1 MEDWISRNEHE
12 EFCRRIDEE
21 NKRQNRR
28 IELLEE
34 NELWKPLL
42 HNYVSV
48 SCRRNSVAL
57 STFSSNSAMT
67 PNCASASIATSVERL
82 ATSMESMLKEQ
93 ERQGKRLETLENR
106 DGEMWRKVVGYAVT
120 FMVGAVLAFLFAQI
134 GLYDIPIPRNLLSF
148 AILSTLPPVFQKTT
162 WRDNPKSFQ

>member
-1 MEDWISRNEHE
+1 MCKSGFQSGAAFNFEEGDDFMEDWISRNEHE

-34 NELWKPLL
+34 NEQRI
-42 HNYVSV
+42 S
-48 SCRRNSVAL
+48 
-57 STFSSNSAMT
+57 
-67 PNCASASIATSVERL
+67 SIATSVERL

-134 GLYDIPIPRNLLSF
+134 GL
-148 AILSTLPPVFQKTT
+148 
-162 WRDNPKSFQ
+162 

>member
-34 NELWKPLL
+34 NEQRI
-42 HNYVSV
+42 S
-48 SCRRNSVAL
+48 
-57 STFSSNSAMT
+57 
-67 PNCASASIATSVERL
+67 SIATSVERL

-134 GLYDIPIPRNLLSF
+134 GL
-148 AILSTLPPVFQKTT
+148 
-162 WRDNPKSFQ
+162 

>member
-28 IELLEE
+28 IELLEK
-34 NELWKPLL
+34 NEQRI
-42 HNYVSV
+42 S
-48 SCRRNSVAL
+48 
-57 STFSSNSAMT
+57 
-67 PNCASASIATSVERL
+67 SIATSVERL

-134 GLYDIPIPRNLLSF
+134 GL
-148 AILSTLPPVFQKTT
+148 
-162 WRDNPKSFQ
+162 